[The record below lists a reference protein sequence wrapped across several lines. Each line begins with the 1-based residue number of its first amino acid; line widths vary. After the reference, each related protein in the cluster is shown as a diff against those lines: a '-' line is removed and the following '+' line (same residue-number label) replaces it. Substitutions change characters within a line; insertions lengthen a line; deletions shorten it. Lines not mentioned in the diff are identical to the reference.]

1 MKRLHIYIIG
11 IVIATFLCFA
21 LGQRMPRT
29 FTWKATFAHADRQP
43 FGCYVFDSVMAQSM
57 PKGYSVDR
65 RTFKQLL
72 GNADFQGKNILV
84 LCDYLNMKELDFEA
98 MDRLLH
104 RGAKIMLA
112 YHNAGFTETDSIF
125 AYNYGVNVHL
135 GSQFW
140 LPTVKGMLRNGD
152 HDLYDTVR
160 WRTDDPVFPQ
170 RNYRLFSQLVSG
182 IVIADRHRI
191 DSVKYDSLVLSTL
204 NYSYPDVQCPFFP
217 TQLKHL
223 KEKARSKGELK
234 QLEWD
239 YYDYD
244 CDWQGKQADEDT
256 SCEFPVAVKR
266 KVGQGELIV
275 VSMPYVFTNYGVLTH
290 EVSPLLMRLMTQIA
304 DRPVLRTTSY
314 MKSYDELEA
323 EMSPMRYVLGSRE
336 LRRAWYLLAFVTVL
350 FCVFKARRR
359 QRIIPVVAE
368 PKNHS
373 LEFARLVGTLYWQRG
388 DNVDLVRKKFLLFA
402 ERIRMTLAVDIVDAK
417 PDDATIAL
425 MARRTGLDKETLD
438 EEIGRL
444 RMDYWTEGTLSD
456 MEMRWAVDCM
466 NRIAGKL

>member
-29 FTWKATFAHADRQP
+29 FTWKATFAYADRQP

-57 PKGYSVDR
+57 PKGYSVER

-72 GNADFQGKNILV
+72 GNADLQGKNILV

-112 YHNAGFTETDSIF
+112 YHNAGFTETDSIL

-182 IVIADRHRI
+182 IVITDRHRI

-204 NYSYPDVQCPFFP
+204 NHSSPRNSSI
-217 TQLKHL
+217 LSKRHA
-223 KEKARSKGELK
+223 AR
-234 QLEWD
+234 
-239 YYDYD
+239 
-244 CDWQGKQADEDT
+244 A
-256 SCEFPVAVKR
+256 
-266 KVGQGELIV
+266 
-275 VSMPYVFTNYGVLTH
+275 N
-290 EVSPLLMRLMTQIA
+290 
-304 DRPVLRTTSY
+304 
-314 MKSYDELEA
+314 
-323 EMSPMRYVLGSRE
+323 
-336 LRRAWYLLAFVTVL
+336 
-350 FCVFKARRR
+350 
-359 QRIIPVVAE
+359 
-368 PKNHS
+368 
-373 LEFARLVGTLYWQRG
+373 
-388 DNVDLVRKKFLLFA
+388 
-402 ERIRMTLAVDIVDAK
+402 
-417 PDDATIAL
+417 
-425 MARRTGLDKETLD
+425 
-438 EEIGRL
+438 
-444 RMDYWTEGTLSD
+444 
-456 MEMRWAVDCM
+456 
-466 NRIAGKL
+466 